1 MLEIE
6 PPEFAHLPL
15 LLNQKGQKLSK
26 RFGDVSVEA
35 YREKGFLPEAIING
49 IALLGWNPPH
59 REDPNTLA
67 ETSSVFMRHEVL
79 SLQDMLEQFNLDKV
93 SKSGAKFAMAKLEF
107 LNAMHIRDKYD
118 YIEGNE
124 AEARQC
130 VERWRGMLLEEMPT
144 SLHASIRRMPDP
156 LMLKVMDMM
165 KVRMRYV
172 KDIRNHGYFFAEPD
186 YDTELGRKFIVKLKQ
201 PALTNKQIL
210 ADLAEIMAKISED
223 EFKADQLNKACS
235 IYLMEQNENKSF
247 AYKNEDV
254 FFLLRYAMT
263 GNPVGAP
270 IGDISEVLGKKAVL
284 DRLALAQQ
292 VFQDY
297 HEQGSEKIKVKQKRS

>member
-201 PALTNKQIL
+201 PALTNK
-210 ADLAEIMAKISED
+210 
-223 EFKADQLNKACS
+223 
-235 IYLMEQNENKSF
+235 
-247 AYKNEDV
+247 
-254 FFLLRYAMT
+254 
-263 GNPVGAP
+263 
-270 IGDISEVLGKKAVL
+270 
-284 DRLALAQQ
+284 
-292 VFQDY
+292 
-297 HEQGSEKIKVKQKRS
+297 